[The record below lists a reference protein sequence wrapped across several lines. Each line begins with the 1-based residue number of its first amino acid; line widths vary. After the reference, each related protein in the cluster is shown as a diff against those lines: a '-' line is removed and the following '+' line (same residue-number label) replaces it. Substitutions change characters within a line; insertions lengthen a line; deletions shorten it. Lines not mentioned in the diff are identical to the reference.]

1 MVNKNKIHTLLYF
14 NFDQRKLCN
23 PGIYFLFNEGKII
36 YIGLSKN
43 PIIRIL
49 DHYYSL
55 NIPTKGLGPCFDQ
68 FRVITLK
75 KTYKDER
82 ILQHYEKRW
91 IKKFNPEKNFN
102 TKHLYYNLSIKDIK
116 YFINVYNEYFK
127 GHMPWNRYINDEVLK
142 KTEYYKQERKLFRKK
157 K

>member
-14 NFDQRKLCN
+14 NFDQRKLCV

-36 YIGLSKN
+36 YIGISKI

-55 NIPTKGLGPCFDQ
+55 NNPTKGLGPCFDQ

-91 IKKFNPEKNFN
+91 IRKFNPEKNFN

-127 GHMPWNRYINDEVLK
+127 GHMPWHRYINDEVLK
-142 KTEYYKQERKLFRKK
+142 KTEHYKRETKILRSKK
-157 K
+157 

>member
-14 NFDQRKLCN
+14 NFDQRKLCI
-23 PGIYFLFNEGKII
+23 PGIYFLFDKGKLI
-36 YIGLSKN
+36 YIGLSRI
-43 PIIRIL
+43 PMIRIL
-49 DHYYSL
+49 DHYYSS
-55 NIPTKGLGPCFDQ
+55 NIPVKGLGPCFDQ
-68 FRVITLK
+68 FRVIPLK
-75 KTYKDER
+75 KIYEDER

-91 IKKFNPEKNFN
+91 IKKFSPEKNFN

-116 YFINVYNEYFK
+116 YFMSAYDEYFK

-142 KTEYYKQERKLFRKK
+142 KTEYYKQERRIFRKK

>member
-14 NFDQRKLCN
+14 NFDQRKLCV

-36 YIGLSKN
+36 YIGISKI

-55 NIPTKGLGPCFDQ
+55 NNPTKGLGPCFDQ

-75 KTYKDER
+75 KSYKDER

-127 GHMPWNRYINDEVLK
+127 GHMPWHRYINDEVLK
-142 KTEYYKQERKLFRKK
+142 KTEHYKRETKILRSKK
-157 K
+157 